1 MTTNPSSPGSSGQPV
16 EDPVLIAAFV
26 NYFVQSQPLL
36 LANANLRIEPT
47 FDTLQLLSKKEG
59 LLATAALAAQPL
71 TATVR
76 YRSSYW
82 DCIHQTLIGQ
92 SLFPI
97 PSLHKGLR
105 HTYQRRQVPAG
116 YQMHCTSVKELWRTW
131 WGGGV
136 HSRFGISMELLI
148 LNRGPL
154 GRQETWHP
162 VRNMESRL
170 GAIFVRLLGGEIA
183 LQPSDQVIW
192 LKKEDAPAEEPPEQP
207 LRPDLRGI
215 YRRRSSGH

>member
-1 MTTNPSSPGSSGQPV
+1 MTTNPSSPGSSGQSV
-16 EDPVLIAAFV
+16 EDPLLIAAFV
-26 NYFVQSQPLL
+26 DNFVQSQSLL

-76 YRSSYW
+76 YGSSYW
-82 DCIHQTLIGQ
+82 DCIHQTLIEQ

-97 PSLHKGLR
+97 PSLRKGTF
-105 HTYQRRQVPAG
+105 HTYQRRQIPAG
-116 YQMHCTSVKELWRTW
+116 YQMHCTSAKELWRVW

-148 LNRGPL
+148 LSRGPL

-170 GAIFVRLLGGEIA
+170 GAIFVRMLGGEVA
-183 LQPSDQVIW
+183 LQPSELVVW
-192 LKKEDAPAEEPPEQP
+192 LKKEDTPAEESPEKR

-215 YRRRSSGH
+215 YRRRS